1 MNLQRI
7 LASAGAIVVG
17 VLLAVVVVGNGSSDP
32 TPRQIDVAPRA
43 ALVEEP
49 STTIPAPAADITTST
64 VAPNVSAPA
73 GPGPIAATPKPT
85 ETTIAPA
92 PAPAPQPTSTT
103 TCRLSSI
110 PTLPNGQPAGPPTMI
125 CG

>member
-7 LASAGAIVVG
+7 FASAGAIVAG
-17 VLLAVVVVGNGSSDP
+17 VVLAVLVVGGGSNDA

-43 ALVEEP
+43 AVEEP
-49 STTIPAPAADITTST
+49 AAPVAVPAADVTTST
-64 VAPNVSAPA
+64 VAPAVT

-85 ETTIAPA
+85 EATV
-92 PAPAPQPTSTT
+92 APQPTATT
-103 TCRLSSI
+103 TCHLSSI
-110 PTLPNGQPAGPPTMI
+110 PTLANGQPAGPPTMI